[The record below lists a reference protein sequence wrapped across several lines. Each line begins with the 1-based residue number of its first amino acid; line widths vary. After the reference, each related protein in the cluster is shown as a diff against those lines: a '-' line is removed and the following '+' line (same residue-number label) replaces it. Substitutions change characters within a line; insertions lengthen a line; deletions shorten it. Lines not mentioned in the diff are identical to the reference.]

1 MSFEQVEAGACLPG
15 SMEIG
20 PFFQVQNLGQ
30 DWLLKSGC
38 SKMCDGCKSSTRLA
52 LRRCVPTSN
61 PKMFLMIS
69 ASSAGPDGCTGGL
82 VPYPDD
88 DLVFMAVPTGG
99 SFVEATRLAGC
110 TPCGARGDLA
120 CRANLEHGRLKADL
134 LCQDCS
140 FSACEFPNV
149 SELGGLYNVSNS
161 TIGTDSGYRQ
171 ALVITPQLF
180 PLLEAC
186 NQNWPDDFTLCRMLV
201 PLLCGLVAASLVC
214 IACRWCGG
222 WRRGWWRG
230 WGRGGC
236 RVALVDKDALCQEK
250 HFHGHLLLSSILLV
264 LCGMSWRL
272 FNPLVN
278 VLKQIE
284 ASADTANF
292 DVDAATRIA
301 ESARMVGFWVFISF
315 CFCTVAMA
323 FCRLLWHHVRVQL
336 GSSIDRPE
344 GASTKGCRWRWSVV
358 FLLAEASAS
367 LAWLS
372 LVFWQAE
379 FSSAFQAL
387 RHESDLSFLSGA
399 KASAA
404 STEFCIRILLCWVA
418 PHLIS
423 LRVATST
430 MLFVASLSSA
440 SHTLGIGSKSAIL
453 GALLGQETIALV
465 LTIAYFHSGY
475 ASWFFLFLG
484 LLGTMMNGLWF
495 CIGEMRNWAPFL
507 CGAVSAM
514 QLTVIGL
521 MVWQMLE
528 SISGPFFLCVLL
540 VSLHSSYSSTALRL
554 RLETETGETISCQ
567 RQMRRRVED
576 ARSDYRARP
585 ECISLLSQ
593 FTKCILEESETRQ
606 IVRYGARIKFR
617 RLCLV
622 LGSCGL
628 CLSVKNMILHN
639 LAVDPWEDM
648 NNFIASMVGSGAVIA
663 REKDSVLTPLVEQYG
678 RVRFQ
683 NMVWSCIGASSFA
696 LAAVLDIA
704 GSTLVLRGF
713 WPSCARC
720 LNLSRMSGFIGA
732 LAFACGLITF
742 NLPDYVNLLDFGS
755 LHLGCILSCSVVSLS
770 DGQGLPKKNAVR
782 KRCGSQF
789 CKAVASSM
797 KSAFGAG
804 LLAKAG
810 AEFLPLL
817 VSLD

>member
-69 ASSAGPDGCTGGL
+69 AGGPDQCTGGL

-88 DLVFMAVPTGG
+88 DLVFMAIPSGG

-110 TPCGARGDLA
+110 TPCGARRDLA

-149 SELGGLYNVSNS
+149 SELGSMYNVSNS
-161 TIGTDSGYRQ
+161 TIGTDSGYSQ
-171 ALVITPQLF
+171 ALVITPKLS

-186 NQNWPDDFTLCRMLV
+186 DQNWPDDFTLWRMLA
-201 PLLCGLVAASLVC
+201 PLLCGLVAATLLC
-214 IACRWCGG
+214 IACRWC
-222 WRRGWWRG
+222 RGWCR
-230 WGRGGC
+230 RGC
-236 RVALVDKDALCQEK
+236 RVAFVHKDTFCQEK

-278 VLKQIE
+278 VLNQIK
-284 ASADTANF
+284 ASVDTANF

-336 GSSIDRPE
+336 EPSIDRPE

-387 RHESDLSFLSGA
+387 RQESDLSFLSGA

-440 SHTLGIGSKSAIL
+440 SQTLRIGSKSAIL
-453 GALLGQETIALV
+453 GALLGQETIAVV

-475 ASWFFLFLG
+475 ASWFFLLLG
-484 LLGTMMNGLWF
+484 LLGTMMNGLW
-495 CIGEMRNWAPFL
+495 
-507 CGAVSAM
+507 
-514 QLTVIGL
+514 
-521 MVWQMLE
+521 
-528 SISGPFFLCVLL
+528 
-540 VSLHSSYSSTALRL
+540 
-554 RLETETGETISCQ
+554 
-567 RQMRRRVED
+567 
-576 ARSDYRARP
+576 
-585 ECISLLSQ
+585 
-593 FTKCILEESETRQ
+593 
-606 IVRYGARIKFR
+606 
-617 RLCLV
+617 
-622 LGSCGL
+622 
-628 CLSVKNMILHN
+628 
-639 LAVDPWEDM
+639 
-648 NNFIASMVGSGAVIA
+648 
-663 REKDSVLTPLVEQYG
+663 
-678 RVRFQ
+678 
-683 NMVWSCIGASSFA
+683 
-696 LAAVLDIA
+696 
-704 GSTLVLRGF
+704 
-713 WPSCARC
+713 
-720 LNLSRMSGFIGA
+720 
-732 LAFACGLITF
+732 
-742 NLPDYVNLLDFGS
+742 
-755 LHLGCILSCSVVSLS
+755 
-770 DGQGLPKKNAVR
+770 
-782 KRCGSQF
+782 
-789 CKAVASSM
+789 
-797 KSAFGAG
+797 
-804 LLAKAG
+804 
-810 AEFLPLL
+810 
-817 VSLD
+817 

>member
-20 PFFQVQNLGQ
+20 PFFQVRNLGQ

-69 ASSAGPDGCTGGL
+69 ASSGRQDECAGGL
-82 VPYPDD
+82 VSYPDD
-88 DLVFMAVPTGG
+88 DLIFMAVPSGG

-110 TPCGARGDLA
+110 TPCGARRDLA
-120 CRANLEHGRLKADL
+120 CRANVEHGRLKADL

-149 SELGGLYNVSNS
+149 SELGGMYNVSNS

-171 ALVITPQLF
+171 VSLITPQLF

-186 NQNWPDDFTLCRMLV
+186 DQNWPNDFTLWRMPA
-201 PLLCGLVAASLVC
+201 PLLCGLVAATLVC
-214 IACRWCGG
+214 IACRWC
-222 WRRGWWRG
+222 RL
-230 WGRGGC
+230 
-236 RVALVDKDALCQEK
+236 ALVHKDTLCQEK
-250 HFHGHLLLSSILLV
+250 HFHGHLLLSSMLLM

-284 ASADTANF
+284 ASVDTANF
-292 DVDAATRIA
+292 DIDAAARIA
-301 ESARMVGFWVFISF
+301 ESARMVGFWVFIIF

-323 FCRLLWHHVRVQL
+323 FCRLLWHHIRVQL
-336 GSSIDRPE
+336 GSSIDQQE
-344 GASTKGCRWRWSVV
+344 GASIEGCRWRWLVV

-372 LVFWQAE
+372 LGFWQGE

-387 RHESDLSFLSGA
+387 RQESDLSFLSGA

-440 SHTLGIGSKSAIL
+440 SQTLRIGSKSAIL

-475 ASWFFLFLG
+475 ASWCFLFVG
-484 LLGTMMNGLWF
+484 LLGTLMNGLWF
-495 CIGEMRNWAPFL
+495 CIGEMRNWAPFQFL
-507 CGAVSAM
+507 CGAVSVI

-528 SISGPFFLCVLL
+528 SLSGPFLLCVLL

-554 RLETETGETISCQ
+554 RLETETRESTSCQ
-567 RQMRRRVED
+567 RQMQRRVED
-576 ARSDYRARP
+576 ATSDYRARP
-585 ECISLLSQ
+585 ECISLISQ
-593 FTKCILEESETRQ
+593 FTKCILEEREAKH
-606 IVRYGARIKFR
+606 IVAYGARIKFR
-617 RLCLV
+617 RLCLI

-639 LAVDPWEDM
+639 LAVDPWDDM

-663 REKDSVLTPLVEQYG
+663 REKDSVLTPLVDQYA

-683 NMVWSCIGASSFA
+683 NMVWSFVGASSFA

-704 GSTLVLRGF
+704 GSTLVLRDF

-755 LHLGCILSCSVVSLS
+755 LHLGCILSCSVV
-770 DGQGLPKKNAVR
+770 GLEV
-782 KRCGSQF
+782 
-789 CKAVASSM
+789 
-797 KSAFGAG
+797 
-804 LLAKAG
+804 
-810 AEFLPLL
+810 
-817 VSLD
+817 